1 MLKKESELI
10 KMENIAFIVHTD
22 FKGNSIAVP
31 PVLYNFKAG
40 TSATFNPNYQLIFVQ
55 GIPICSIFS
64 DTAND
69 YFCRNDDEQGMLRH
83 KLTFAIAKAKRQ
95 RILKSGKIAR
105 FTDEEII
112 ELNSN
117 WKHFLI
123 NNEENINDIKF
134 NSNFYNATIEELKR
148 LAKAIN
154 IYINDDTLSNNNDN
168 TLSNNVTKSNNINL
182 QQQQQQQQKQNEN
195 IKMINTI
202 KRINNI
208 IIR

>member
-1 MLKKESELI
+1 
-10 KMENIAFIVHTD
+10 MENIAFIVHTD
-22 FKGNSIAVP
+22 FKGNSITVP

-40 TSATFNPNYQLIFVQ
+40 TLATFNPNYQLIFVQ

-69 YFCRNDDEQGMLRH
+69 YFCRNNDGQGMLRH

-134 NSNFYNATIEELKR
+134 NSNFYNATIEELKC

-154 IYINDDTLSNNNDN
+154 IYINDNTLLSNNNDSTLSSN
-168 TLSNNVTKSNNINL
+168 NDDTLSNSAAKSNNINL
-182 QQQQQQQQKQNEN
+182 QQQQQKQKQNEN
-195 IKMINTI
+195 IKMIDTI

>member
-1 MLKKESELI
+1 
-10 KMENIAFIVHTD
+10 MENIAFIVHTD
-22 FKGNSIAVP
+22 FKGNSITVP

-40 TSATFNPNYQLIFVQ
+40 TLATFNPNYQLIFVQ
-55 GIPICSIFS
+55 GVPICSIFS

-69 YFCRNDDEQGMLRH
+69 YFCRNDDGQGMLRH

-95 RILKSGKIAR
+95 RILKSGKVSR
-105 FTDEEII
+105 FIDEEII

-134 NSNFYNATIEELKR
+134 NSNFYNATIEELKC

-154 IYINDDTLSNNNDN
+154 IYINDDTLLSSNNNNDTLSN
-168 TLSNNVTKSNNINL
+168 NNSNTTLSNNVAKSNNINL
-182 QQQQQQQQKQNEN
+182 QQQQQKQNDN